1 MKWDKRFIQLAR
13 HVASWSK
20 DPSTQCG
27 AVIVGTNNHV
37 VSIGYNGFP
46 RHIEDT
52 NERLQRRETK
62 LQYIVH
68 AEANAILTAH
78 EQLKDYAIYVWPFQ
92 PCCHCAA
99 AIIQSG
105 IKEVYCPDVPAVRW
119 TDSFDVAK
127 KMFSEADILLNLV
140 DDHIPNQ
147 S

>member
-1 MKWDKRFIQLAR
+1 MKWDIRFIQLAK

-27 AVIVGTNNHV
+27 AVIVRPDRTIASVGF
-37 VSIGYNGFP
+37 NGLP
-46 RHIEDT
+46 RGVEDSPD
-52 NERLQRRETK
+52 RLLDRDKK

-105 IKEVYCPDVPAVRW
+105 ISEVYCPIAPYAYVRW
-119 TDSFDVAK
+119 AESFEIAAS
-127 KMFSEADILLNLV
+127 MFREADVYLNML
-140 DDHIPNQ
+140 DI
-147 S
+147 